1 MREFWKTIQPRLLM
15 MFVAA
20 DCLALS
26 VMKTGDHYRGA
37 TISAVCWELEQ
48 EGTLRGRIFRPLID
62 FLLRWLEPDHCSRA
76 WLTEDYLRKPATK
89 PGTKP

>member
-15 MFVAA
+15 MFVAF
-20 DCLALS
+20 DSLLLS
-26 VMKTGDHYRGA
+26 LMKTGDHYRGA

-48 EGTLRGRIFRPLID
+48 EGTLRGRVFRPLID
-62 FLLRWLEPDHCSRA
+62 FLLLWLEPDHCSRA
-76 WLTEDYLRKPATK
+76 WLTEHYLRN

>member
-15 MFVAA
+15 MFVAF
-20 DCLALS
+20 DSLLLS
-26 VMKTGDHYRGA
+26 LMKTGDHYRGA

-76 WLTEDYLRKPATK
+76 WLTEHYLRN